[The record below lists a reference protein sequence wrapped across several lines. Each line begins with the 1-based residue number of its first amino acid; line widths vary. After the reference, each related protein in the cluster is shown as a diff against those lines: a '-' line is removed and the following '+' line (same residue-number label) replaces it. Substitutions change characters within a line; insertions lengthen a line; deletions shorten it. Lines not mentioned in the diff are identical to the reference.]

1 MTDKTDIPTQE
12 NDSETDLKQ
21 TIESEGSETI
31 KIPEL
36 PKPYYQDEYVT
47 LYHGDCRELL
57 PLMPKVDLVLT
68 DPPYGI
74 GESAGA
80 NKSRNKLAIA
90 KDYGDDSWDAEPIE
104 QALIDSLIDQPAVI
118 FGGNYYAMPPSK
130 CWLVWDKHITG
141 DFADCE
147 LAWTNLPGA
156 VRRLSYVWNGMI
168 KQRPEQRWH
177 PTQKPLDVMKWCID
191 QADTKLKRKV
201 GLILDPF
208 AGSGTT
214 LRAGKDMARK
224 CIGIEREEKY
234 CEVIANRLRQ
244 EVLGL

>member
-1 MTDKTDIPTQE
+1 MDE
-12 NDSETDLKQ
+12 NDLKQ
-21 TIESEGSETI
+21 GEVIEADPI
-31 KIPEL
+31 LKNPRL
-36 PKPYYQDEYVT
+36 PTPYYQDDYVT
-47 LYHGDCRELL
+47 LYHADCREVL
-57 PLMPKVDLVLT
+57 PLLEPVDLVLT

-74 GESAGA
+74 GEAAGA
-80 NKSRNKLAIA
+80 NKSRGKLAVA
-90 KDYGDDSWDAEPIE
+90 KDYGVSDWDNKPVD
-104 QALIDSLIDQPAVI
+104 QDLINQLITQPAII
-118 FGGNYYAMPPSK
+118 FGGNYYSMPPSA

-156 VRRLSYVWNGMI
+156 VRRIDYLWNGMI

-191 QADTKLKRKV
+191 QADTKLKKRV
-201 GLILDPF
+201 ETILDPF

-214 LRAGKDMARK
+214 LRAAKDMSRK
-224 CIGIEREEKY
+224 AIGIEREEQY
-234 CEVIANRLRQ
+234 CEVAVKRLRQ